1 MDTCGMTDS
10 RYAFVTLWSF
20 DAPIEAVWD
29 EIHHPLDYPQWWR
42 GILSVEQL
50 AAGDAEGLH
59 SRYRFAMR
67 SRLPYT
73 LRFDTEMTRVERPT
87 VMQASSSG
95 ELVGVGLWTLTRT
108 ATGTDVRYD
117 WTVEVTKPWM
127 RALSPVARTIF
138 EWNHNAIM
146 AGGFEGL
153 RTRLTS
159 RAASR

>member
-1 MDTCGMTDS
+1 
-10 RYAFVTLWSF
+10 
-20 DAPIEAVWD
+20 
-29 EIHHPLDYPQWWR
+29 
-42 GILSVEQL
+42 
-50 AAGDAEGLH
+50 
-59 SRYRFAMR
+59 
-67 SRLPYT
+67 
-73 LRFDTEMTRVERPT
+73 MTRVERPT

-146 AGGFEGL
+146 AWGFEGL